1 MPDHISSKHIAAE
14 SGVAEGKSAGKSIA
28 RRAIMVAA
36 LLGAATATVLV
47 SPRAAT
53 VFRADASAAEQMP
66 ARATPP
72 GFASIVDSVT
82 PAVVSIRVRIV
93 DDEHSQME
101 RYFRGQGTGQM
112 ERGRARLVTSQGS
125 GFFVSA
131 DGYAVTNNHVV
142 NGAKTAEIRTE
153 DNQVYTARIVAA
165 DPTSDLALLKVDGA
179 ADFPHVNFADVA
191 PRVGDWIITVGNPFG
206 LGGTVTAGI
215 VSARGRDMTKDSY
228 EDLLQIDAPVNKG
241 SSGGPTFDVSGN
253 VVGINTMIYSLTG
266 GSVGI
271 AFDIPADRARA
282 VIAQLKDRGAVTRG
296 WLGVKA
302 QAVTPEIA
310 ETLGLAA
317 NAGGVLVVDVEA
329 DSPAAKVGI
338 SAGDVIQTMNGEL
351 VKDAHDFA
359 RKLDGMTP
367 GTSLPLGVIQEAQ
380 ERTVTAAV
388 EEAPVRVKA
397 AEAAPTS
404 EATAKT
410 DVPGAGLTLLPAQ
423 SVKRG
428 TTGVIVAEI
437 DPGSVLADRLDV
449 GDIILG
455 VAHRS
460 VNAPEDV
467 YTAIT
472 AAQGAGKRAVLM
484 RIKSG
489 ETTRYVAVRIS

>member
-1 MPDHISSKHIAAE
+1 M
-14 SGVAEGKSAGKSIA
+14 
-28 RRAIMVAA
+28 
-36 LLGAATATVLV
+36 
-47 SPRAAT
+47 
-53 VFRADASAAEQMP
+53 
-66 ARATPP
+66 
-72 GFASIVDSVT
+72 
-82 PAVVSIRVRIV
+82 
-93 DDEHSQME
+93 
-101 RYFRGQGTGQM
+101 
-112 ERGRARLVTSQGS
+112 
-125 GFFVSA
+125 
-131 DGYAVTNNHVV
+131 
-142 NGAKTAEIRTE
+142 
-153 DNQVYTARIVAA
+153 
-165 DPTSDLALLKVDGA
+165 
-179 ADFPHVNFADVA
+179 
-191 PRVGDWIITVGNPFG
+191 
-206 LGGTVTAGI
+206 
-215 VSARGRDMTKDSY
+215 
-228 EDLLQIDAPVNKG
+228 QIDAPVNKG

-338 SAGDVIQTMNGEL
+338 SAGDVIQTMNGKS